1 MLFLSDL
8 DFTLLKSDTTLG
20 KYSIEVWNKATKN
33 HKLSIATARSLTGA
47 KELLKDLQLKE
58 PLILLDG
65 VMIAKIDGEI
75 LHLSS
80 IDKELGSEILHTAKK
95 SLNLEP
101 LIVALE
107 DGVEH
112 FLYPKYLNIYQQEL
126 IKTMKLRNRVIQDN
140 LSAKEHNL
148 KIVFQANEERAN
160 ELTNILNQT
169 FGSNIEIKKSKD
181 PYIDCYFITILN
193 PKGDK
198 AHALKKLE
206 EIEDIS
212 LQNTAVFGDSYNDIG
227 MFNVASDKIA
237 VANAIDELKEI
248 ATEVLPHTND
258 QEGVARYLNKRLNL
272 GVEFGW

>member
-20 KYSIEVWNKATKN
+20 KYSIEVWNKAVKN
-33 HKLSIATARSLTGA
+33 HKLSIATARSLTGV

-75 LHLSS
+75 LNLSS
-80 IDKELGSEILHTAKK
+80 INKELGSEILYTAKK

-112 FLYPKYLNIYQQEL
+112 FLYPKDLNIYQQEL
-126 IKTMKLRNRVIQDN
+126 IKTMKLRNRVIQDK

-148 KIVFQANEERAN
+148 KIVFQANKEIAN
-160 ELTNILNQT
+160 ELTNILNKT

-212 LQNTAVFGDSYNDIG
+212 FKNTAVFGDSYNDIG

-272 GVEFGW
+272 GVDFG